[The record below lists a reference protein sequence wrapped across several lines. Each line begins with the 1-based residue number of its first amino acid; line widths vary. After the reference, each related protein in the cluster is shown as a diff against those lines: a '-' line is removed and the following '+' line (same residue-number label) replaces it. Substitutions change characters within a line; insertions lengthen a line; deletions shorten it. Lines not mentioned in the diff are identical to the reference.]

1 MTLQERLAAAAE
13 ARRRAAGLP
22 PEADT
27 EGNSAGEPTATVD
40 LTSPL
45 APVIDLRPAEERRFS
60 KALTVAWRSD
70 VCPTCG
76 GQPRLDMEDIVGGVD
91 HYSCLACGQL
101 FQVPR

>member
-22 PEADT
+22 PDDT
-27 EGNSAGEPTATVD
+27 LAGPDDPDASID
-40 LTSPL
+40 LTML

-60 KALTVAWRSD
+60 KALKVAGRSD

-76 GQPRLDMEDIVGGVD
+76 TPDPRLDMEDIVGGVD
-91 HYSCLACGQL
+91 HYSCLNCGQL
-101 FQVPR
+101 FQVGR

>member
-27 EGNSAGEPTATVD
+27 EGSLAGEPPATVD
-40 LTSPL
+40 LTSL
-45 APVIDLRPAEERRFS
+45 APVIDLRPTEERRFS

-76 GQPRLDMEDIVGGVD
+76 GRPRLDMEDIVGGVD
-91 HYSCLACGQL
+91 HYSCLDCGQL